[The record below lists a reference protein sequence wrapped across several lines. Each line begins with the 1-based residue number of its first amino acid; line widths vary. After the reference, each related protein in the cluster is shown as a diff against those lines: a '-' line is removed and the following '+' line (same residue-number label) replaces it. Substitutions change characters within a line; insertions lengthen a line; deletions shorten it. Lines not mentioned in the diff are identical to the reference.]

1 MWCIRYTTYS
11 CFSRIVFFYNMNS
24 FKYSTLLFLT
34 ALISSCTGA
43 YDEDIAN
50 VLQQKNAEKTITISG
65 IITSEYKQQ
74 TIIVSRSVD
83 FNELYV
89 SSDISSK
96 QIKNI
101 LTHRRVDGAKVY
113 VEVAGKKYEF
123 KEMHKTGNLLYD
135 TVVQSV
141 PTIIDI
147 PYDAIYYES
156 IDSFAGI
163 PNQEHK
169 LVVEVEGKTYTATDV
184 MPQVSE
190 ISFTEKSPLCRKVSH
205 ICEDCD
211 IEFDTATVFPY
222 YLFGQQEAY
231 IIGFKTID
239 KYDKEEEAKGNYK
252 YMYHFDEPCYSF
264 RQLAAPQLMGAIS
277 DVAYIEIA
285 QGSWTERWYTDYY
298 TDSLLVTKMS
308 CSPSYEYYLYCL
320 FQNRWGN
327 DFDFGTMPSNAPT
340 NITNGGVGFFAACDV
355 KKKFFSRRKIIQL
368 AESIGNIIEF

>member
-1 MWCIRYTTYS
+1 MKP
-11 CFSRIVFFYNMNS
+11 FQ
-24 FKYSTLLFLT
+24 YSTLLFLI
-34 ALISSCTGA
+34 AFLSSCTGA

-83 FNELYV
+83 FSELYV
-89 SSDISSK
+89 SSDISPE
-96 QIKNI
+96 QIKDT
-101 LTHRRVDGAKVY
+101 LLHRRVGGAKVS

-123 KEMHKTGNLLYD
+123 KEMHKTGNLYRHREND
-135 TVVQSV
+135 WTEV
-141 PTIIDI
+141 I

-190 ISFTEKSPLCRKVSH
+190 ISFNEKSPLCCKVKDYRAFP
-205 ICEDCD
+205 ENG
-211 IEFDTATVFPY
+211 IEYDTATRFPT
-222 YLFGQQEAY
+222 YLFGQKESY
-231 IIGFKTID
+231 IMGFRTITT
-239 KYDKEEEAKGNYK
+239 YDKEEEAKGNYN
-252 YMYHFDEPCYSF
+252 YQYYFDEPCYSF

-285 QGSWTERWYTDYY
+285 PGSWEDSFYTNYY

-320 FQNRWGN
+320 FQNSYGN

-340 NITNGGVGFFAACDV
+340 NITNGGMGFFAACDV
-355 KKKFFSRRKIIQL
+355 KKKFFSRKKIIQL
-368 AESIGNIIEF
+368 AESIGNIIEY

>member
-1 MWCIRYTTYS
+1 MKSFQYS
-11 CFSRIVFFYNMNS
+11 IF
-24 FKYSTLLFLT
+24 LL
-34 ALISSCTGA
+34 LIAFISCTGE
-43 YDEDIAN
+43 YDEDISN
-50 VLQQKNAEKTITISG
+50 IIQQKNAKKTVSIAG
-65 IITSEYKQQ
+65 IITSDYKRQ
-74 TIIVSRSVD
+74 TIIVSRTVD
-83 FNELYV
+83 LSELYL

-96 QIKNI
+96 QIKNT
-101 LTHRRVDGAKVY
+101 LTHRRVGGAKVS

-123 KEMHKTGNLLYD
+123 KEMHKTGYLLYD
-135 TVVQSV
+135 TVIKSV
-141 PTIIDI
+141 STCIDI

-156 IDSFAGI
+156 IDSFAGV

-169 LVVEVEGKTYTATDV
+169 LVVEVEGKTYTAMDV
-184 MPQVSE
+184 MPQVSD
-190 ISFTEKSPLCRKVSH
+190 ISFNEKSSLCRKVSH
-205 ICEDCD
+205 LCEDCD
-211 IEFDTATVFPY
+211 VEFDTATVFPY

-252 YMYHFDEPCYSF
+252 YMYRFDEPCYSF

-320 FQNRWGN
+320 FQNNYGN
-327 DFDFGTMPSNAPT
+327 NFDFGDISSNVPT
-340 NITNGGVGFFAACDV
+340 NIYNGGVGFFAACDV
-355 KKKFFSRRKIIQL
+355 RRQIFSRKKLVQL
-368 AESIGNIIEF
+368 AESIGNIIEY